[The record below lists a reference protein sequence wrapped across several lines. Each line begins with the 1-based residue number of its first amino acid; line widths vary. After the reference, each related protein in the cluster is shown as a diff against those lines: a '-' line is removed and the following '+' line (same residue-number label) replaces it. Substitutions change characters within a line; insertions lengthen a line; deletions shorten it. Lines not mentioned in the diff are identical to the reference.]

1 MAELGG
7 SDLDSDDELLNFQAF
22 SNKKQKR
29 EINKDD
35 VLTSRAPRTS
45 RSGSK
50 VEKTVSNETKALR
63 IVSCA
68 SVPSEVRHPRDL
80 YWHKEIKK
88 RGSKKT
94 APVQWHPC
102 RTCHP
107 DDATGLN
114 LPEKWDQSKKSLVQ
128 YIEGTGFKHL
138 SLVGKSTLVP
148 YHGKNDNEKNPAD
161 VIVHEWCSD
170 KMNKLANQNRKS
182 RKKHFQDEAS
192 ITAMELY
199 MKKVMK
205 AAVERMQEKKKCQ
218 DSEDEM
224 EQEMKPDSSSTE
236 CQLSSSSA
244 IISQSQEV
252 ERSDHDEY
260 SSEDFSNMM
269 RRGKTKDFILRP
281 GDQIAFYQPNMV
293 HGDKR
298 AYREAVIESIDC
310 KKDLVITLQGGSF
323 LDRDQKVRRIK
334 KFLRGKLEDDDGNWT
349 TVRDFKLASA
359 KLKGPIGVAAEAKRL
374 KEIVDRQ
381 KQITKEKLKEEG
393 LEGFGGFLK

>member
-1 MAELGG
+1 MSPLRPSPLGYFSELLYLLIPKADRYRKSHIICRYLIPQQKPIARITMAELGG

-107 DDATGLN
+107 DDATGLD

-138 SLVGKSTLVP
+138 SLVGKSTL
-148 YHGKNDNEKNPAD
+148 
-161 VIVHEWCSD
+161 
-170 KMNKLANQNRKS
+170 
-182 RKKHFQDEAS
+182 
-192 ITAMELY
+192 
-199 MKKVMK
+199 
-205 AAVERMQEKKKCQ
+205 
-218 DSEDEM
+218 
-224 EQEMKPDSSSTE
+224 
-236 CQLSSSSA
+236 
-244 IISQSQEV
+244 
-252 ERSDHDEY
+252 
-260 SSEDFSNMM
+260 
-269 RRGKTKDFILRP
+269 
-281 GDQIAFYQPNMV
+281 
-293 HGDKR
+293 
-298 AYREAVIESIDC
+298 
-310 KKDLVITLQGGSF
+310 
-323 LDRDQKVRRIK
+323 
-334 KFLRGKLEDDDGNWT
+334 
-349 TVRDFKLASA
+349 
-359 KLKGPIGVAAEAKRL
+359 
-374 KEIVDRQ
+374 
-381 KQITKEKLKEEG
+381 
-393 LEGFGGFLK
+393 